1 MHEVKAIRTAIL
13 SALGERDAAR
23 AAARAEGH
31 ADDAGAWRHL
41 ELEIVDPTRATPEA
55 LSFYAPAILDE
66 LGVVEVGFDI
76 FTRAAR
82 CAMCGRLTHPEPSDP
97 VCQECGAPIPRT
109 EGPAILAQWTRPV
122 EAPAATPG
130 ISARE
135 VGAVLAAH
143 PRRHHPGTA
152 R

>member
-1 MHEVKAIRTAIL
+1 MHEAKAIRTAIVN
-13 SALGERDAAR
+13 ALAERDAAR
-23 AAARAEGH
+23 AATHAEGR
-31 ADDAGAWRHL
+31 ADDPGAWRHL

-55 LSFYAPAILDE
+55 LSFYGPAILDE
-66 LGVVEVGFDI
+66 LGVVGVGFDI

-97 VCQECGAPIPRT
+97 VCQSCGAPIPRT

-122 EAPAATPG
+122 EAAAAGAGVT
-130 ISARE
+130 ARE
-135 VGAVLAAH
+135 VGAVLAEH
-143 PRRHHPGTA
+143 PRRRHTGTV

>member
-1 MHEVKAIRTAIL
+1 MHEAKAIRSAIVTAVG
-13 SALGERDAAR
+13 ARDAAR
-23 AAARAEGH
+23 AAARAEGR
-31 ADDAGAWRHL
+31 ADEAGAWRHL

-55 LSFYAPAILDE
+55 LAFYAPAILDE
-66 LGVVEVGFDI
+66 LGIVDVGFDI

-122 EAPAATPG
+122 EAPAATAG

-135 VGAVLAAH
+135 VGAVLAEH
-143 PRRHHPGTA
+143 PRLRHTGTA